1 MLSEDDAKSSF
12 APLLASFQLKD
23 RFYHAFEAL
32 GQPLKKSDFNEVFA
46 KGDGLGGRVSQPV
59 SDAVRLALL
68 KDLVDGLVW
77 CHLQGTPHLRL
88 DSDTV
93 RLHKTPPSQGRRFG
107 EWRANLVGIGTGA
120 QLATRKTPYQVG
132 NESWAFNPP
141 ETLTGALIKGN
152 LPGLY
157 AWDSWSL
164 GVLASM
170 VCGGYT
176 WSPFAAEADLADLTF
191 STQAAVALKIKR
203 ELGDFSGFLT
213 KLNRD
218 GDGFLFRYGWVV
230 EMLVGLLKPDSSERL
245 SAVQA
250 REIMEAGLAQR
261 LTAQTKDKKAK
272 ARAARAQQ
280 QGAQGGKAAELEGRV
295 LSAGDM
301 QKVKL
306 AFEAFDVDGSGFIE
320 PDEIVLAMGKMG
332 LKVTAEQAT
341 LIITDADTTGK
352 GTVDFTEFCIMAQ
365 ELYLGAR
372 EGTPVDD
379 LLSAS
384 AIFGG
389 KVKSAEGEPFRS
401 LEAMISIADKG
412 LTEVVIERRE
422 GELATLK
429 NYGEIVGFRNRA
441 DGDRWDVVVPG
452 LDQQLP
458 PGSRHRLSAV
468 LGVVLIK
475 GGNHKLVVALGGA
488 QPDPT
493 KVARDLEEFTEEY
506 AKSHENVKSGKRI
519 RYLELGDPFGRGAGT
534 LDVEESLKGL
544 EQGEKDDDDGPKPP
558 SAIASAF

>member
-1 MLSEDDAKSSF
+1 MGRTRSIVAAIAFQSFADAFTPHSGLKWRNPDTLLKSASTAEAESTTSIPKLPPDALILTSSDEATWDLEKKEYKMLSEDDAKSSF

-306 AFEAFDVDGSGFIE
+306 AFEAFDVDG
-320 PDEIVLAMGKMG
+320 
-332 LKVTAEQAT
+332 T
-341 LIITDADTTGK
+341 
-352 GTVDFTEFCIMAQ
+352 
-365 ELYLGAR
+365 
-372 EGTPVDD
+372 
-379 LLSAS
+379 
-384 AIFGG
+384 
-389 KVKSAEGEPFRS
+389 
-401 LEAMISIADKG
+401 
-412 LTEVVIERRE
+412 
-422 GELATLK
+422 
-429 NYGEIVGFRNRA
+429 
-441 DGDRWDVVVPG
+441 
-452 LDQQLP
+452 
-458 PGSRHRLSAV
+458 
-468 LGVVLIK
+468 
-475 GGNHKLVVALGGA
+475 
-488 QPDPT
+488 T
-493 KVARDLEEFTEEY
+493 KVPPPC
-506 AKSHENVKSGKRI
+506 KSREV
-519 RYLELGDPFGRGAGT
+519 T
-534 LDVEESLKGL
+534 L
-544 EQGEKDDDDGPKPP
+544 
-558 SAIASAF
+558 